1 MNANKI
7 LISPHYTNL
16 VITDCPI
23 NCDTCEQMWKN
34 EVLCIKIICQCKKC
48 NHKKNIVLDGP
59 EKSSNTHCSNQIL
72 NLAKDAD

>member
-16 VITDCPI
+16 VITECPK

-59 EKSSNTHCSNQIL
+59 GKSSNTHPRIHIL
-72 NLAKDAD
+72 NLSIGD